1 MNAMRVIAGL
11 LLFSWALAAAD
22 ITGIWM
28 GEVAGRNGEKQDLAF
43 QFQTAKGAVTGV
55 MFGDEFDL
63 PVQDLKL
70 DGDHVTFSVETINY
84 YDGRRIR
91 TAYKGTLSE
100 NILELTREQVTPD
113 ASGKQ
118 PEKPKE
124 PAPKLVLKRL
134 T

>member
-11 LLFSWALAAAD
+11 FLFAWALAAAD

-28 GEVAGRNGEKQDLAF
+28 GEVPGRNGEKQDLAF

-63 PVQDLKL
+63 PVHDLKL
-70 DGDHVTFSVETINY
+70 EGDHVTFSVETVNY

-91 TAYKGTLSE
+91 TVYKGTLSE
-100 NILELTREQVTPD
+100 KTLELTREQVTPD
-113 ASGKQ
+113 ASGKP